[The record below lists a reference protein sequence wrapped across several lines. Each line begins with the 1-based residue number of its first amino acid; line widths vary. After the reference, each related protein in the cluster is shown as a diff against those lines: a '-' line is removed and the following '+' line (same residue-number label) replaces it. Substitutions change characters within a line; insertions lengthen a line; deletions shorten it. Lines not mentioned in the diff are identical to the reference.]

1 MTQSV
6 ALPVERAALL
16 SGLLLSLFALFV
28 CGAVAAFS
36 AMTKDAILAR
46 GIEDTQRQLVQV
58 LPESPMT
65 MCQAK
70 KSSP

>member
-6 ALPVERAALL
+6 ALPVREQPYYQAF
-16 SGLLLSLFALFV
+16 LLSLFALFV

-46 GIEDTQRQLVQV
+46 GT
-58 LPESPMT
+58 T
-65 MCQAK
+65 NK
-70 KSSP
+70 